1 MKVVKFGGSSVAN
14 ADQISKVVQIV
25 RADADRKIVV
35 VSAPGKRD
43 KYDTK
48 VTDLL
53 IELAQHVL
61 QNKSYEASLE
71 QVIDRY
77 GEIQRDLGLSDDVLN
92 EVREDLEHRISNRGS
107 HDAQFMDTMKAA
119 GEDNNARVIA
129 AAFNHAG
136 CSAEYVDPGE
146 AGMLLSDE
154 FGNAEVLPQSYEA
167 LAQLRERDE
176 IVIFPGFFGKTRRR
190 TRYISSR
197 WIGYYGCYFIS
208 GCWS

>member
-14 ADQISKVVQIV
+14 ADQISKVVEIV

-35 VSAPGKRD
+35 VSAPASD
-43 KYDTK
+43 NNDTK

-53 IELAQHVL
+53 IELAQRVL
-61 QNKSYEASLE
+61 QNRSYEASLE

-92 EVREDLEHRISNRGS
+92 EVREDLEHRIANRGS

-119 GEDNNARVIA
+119 GEDNNASIIA

-176 IVIFPGFFGKTRRR
+176 IVIFPGFLVKLRRR
-190 TRYISSR
+190 TRYISTR